1 MKRKKR
7 SQGIRDKNARK
18 NYNNNIKVSNSKN
31 RFDVNSSEDTH
42 SPPPSS
48 SIDSSLMQKSL
59 SASTITK
66 KQGEKISSGVID
78 SSIYEPAGEKEEG
91 ESLSATA
98 TIYEKDLW
106 NRKKEF
112 FGIQNDE
119 SISPEMS
126 VSTKLSDSP
135 DSINS
140 NSNFSNANS
149 VIIEKEVEVV
159 EKQVEQV
166 EQQPSTVTN
175 KTNEGEKEEGESL
188 SSIALQYRNNK
199 NQGNDGKRNFG
210 NNKSNI
216 KNNNNYNNPHIGG
229 TSIGKL
235 QNPTIAWFDM
245 YNEFSRNAARMTERW
260 LNLFWNP
267 WITSERK
274 NNNTKK

>member
-7 SQGIRDKNARK
+7 SQGIRDKNTRK
-18 NYNNNIKVSNSKN
+18 NYNNNIKVSNSKS

-78 SSIYEPAGEKEEG
+78 SSKYEPAREK
-91 ESLSATA
+91 
-98 TIYEKDLW
+98 K
-106 NRKKEF
+106 
-112 FGIQNDE
+112 
-119 SISPEMS
+119 
-126 VSTKLSDSP
+126 
-135 DSINS
+135 
-140 NSNFSNANS
+140 
-149 VIIEKEVEVV
+149 
-159 EKQVEQV
+159 
-166 EQQPSTVTN
+166 
-175 KTNEGEKEEGESL
+175 EGESL

-216 KNNNNYNNPHIGG
+216 KNNNNYNNSHIGG
-229 TSIGKL
+229 TSGML
-235 QNPTIAWFDM
+235 QNPAIAWFDM
-245 YNEFSRNAARMTERW
+245 YNELSRNAARMTERW

>member
-7 SQGIRDKNARK
+7 SQGIRDKNTRK
-18 NYNNNIKVSNSKN
+18 NYNNNIKVSNSKS
-31 RFDVNSSEDTH
+31 RFDINSSEDTH
-42 SPPPSS
+42 SHPPSS

-78 SSIYEPAGEKEEG
+78 SSKYEPAREKEEG
-91 ESLSATA
+91 ESLSAAA

-106 NRKKEF
+106 NRKNEF

-126 VSTKLSDSP
+126 VSTKLSASP

-149 VIIEKEVEVV
+149 VIIEKEVEMV

-216 KNNNNYNNPHIGG
+216 KNNNNYNNPHICG

>member
-18 NYNNNIKVSNSKN
+18 NYNNNIKVSNSKS

-78 SSIYEPAGEKEEG
+78 SSIYEPEREKEEG

-126 VSTKLSDSP
+126 VSTKISDSP

-188 SSIALQYRNNK
+188 S
-199 NQGNDGKRNFG
+199 
-210 NNKSNI
+210 
-216 KNNNNYNNPHIGG
+216 
-229 TSIGKL
+229 
-235 QNPTIAWFDM
+235 
-245 YNEFSRNAARMTERW
+245 
-260 LNLFWNP
+260 
-267 WITSERK
+267 
-274 NNNTKK
+274 

>member
-18 NYNNNIKVSNSKN
+18 NYNNNIKVSNSKS
-31 RFDVNSSEDTH
+31 RFDVNSSEDKH

-66 KQGEKISSGVID
+66 KQAKKISSRVID
-78 SSIYEPAGEKEEG
+78 SSKYEPAGEKEEG
-91 ESLSATA
+91 ESLSAA
-98 TIYEKDLW
+98 TIYEKDIG
-106 NRKKEF
+106 NRKNEF
-112 FGIQNDE
+112 FGIQTDE

-126 VSTKLSDSP
+126 VSTKLSAIP

-166 EQQPSTVTN
+166 EQQQPSTVTD
-175 KTNEGEKEEGESL
+175 KANEGEKEEGESL
-188 SSIALQYRNNK
+188 SSIAFQYRNNK
-199 NQGNDGKRNFG
+199 NLGNDGKRNFG

-229 TSIGKL
+229 ISIGML
-235 QNPTIAWFDM
+235 QNPAIAWFDM
-245 YNEFSRNAARMTERW
+245 YNELSRNAARMTERW

>member
-1 MKRKKR
+1 M
-7 SQGIRDKNARK
+7 I
-18 NYNNNIKVSNSKN
+18 
-31 RFDVNSSEDTH
+31 
-42 SPPPSS
+42 
-48 SIDSSLMQKSL
+48 KSL

-66 KQGEKISSGVID
+66 KQGKKISSRVID
-78 SSIYEPAGEKEEG
+78 SSKYEPVGEKEEG
-91 ESLSATA
+91 ESLSAA
-98 TIYEKDLW
+98 TIYEKDIG
-106 NRKKEF
+106 NRKNEF
-112 FGIQNDE
+112 FGIQTDE

-126 VSTKLSDSP
+126 VSTKLSAIP

-166 EQQPSTVTN
+166 EQQQPSTVTN
-175 KTNEGEKEEGESL
+175 KANEGEKEEGESL

-229 TSIGKL
+229 ISIGML
-235 QNPTIAWFDM
+235 QNPAIAWFDM
-245 YNEFSRNAARMTERW
+245 YNELSRNAARMTERW

>member
-1 MKRKKR
+1 
-7 SQGIRDKNARK
+7 
-18 NYNNNIKVSNSKN
+18 
-31 RFDVNSSEDTH
+31 
-42 SPPPSS
+42 
-48 SIDSSLMQKSL
+48 MQKSL

-98 TIYEKDLW
+98 TIYEKDLL
-106 NRKKEF
+106 NRKNEF

-166 EQQPSTVTN
+166 EQVEQQPSTVTD
-175 KTNEGEKEEGESL
+175 KT
-188 SSIALQYRNNK
+188 
-199 NQGNDGKRNFG
+199 NDGKRNFG

-245 YNEFSRNAARMTERW
+245 YNKFSRNAPRMTERW

>member
-1 MKRKKR
+1 MKGKKR
-7 SQGIRDKNARK
+7 SQGIRDKNTRK
-18 NYNNNIKVSNSKN
+18 NYNNNIKVGNIKSRS
-31 RFDVNSSEDTH
+31 DVNSSEDTH
-42 SPPPSS
+42 SPPSS

-78 SSIYEPAGEKEEG
+78 SSKYEPAREKEEG
-91 ESLSATA
+91 ESLSAAA
-98 TIYEKDLW
+98 TIHEKDIG
-106 NRKKEF
+106 NKKNEF
-112 FGIQNDE
+112 FGIHNDE
-119 SISPEMS
+119 SISPGMS
-126 VSTKLSDSP
+126 VSTKLSANP

-166 EQQPSTVTN
+166 EQQQRSTVTN
-175 KTNEGEKEEGESL
+175 KANEGEKEEGESL

-229 TSIGKL
+229 TSIGML
-235 QNPTIAWFDM
+235 QNPAIAWFDM
-245 YNEFSRNAARMTERW
+245 YNELSRNAARMTERW

>member
-1 MKRKKR
+1 MKRNKR

-18 NYNNNIKVSNSKN
+18 NYNNNIKVSNSKS
-31 RFDVNSSEDTH
+31 RFDVNSSKETH

-48 SIDSSLMQKSL
+48 SINSSLMQKSL
-59 SASTITK
+59 SAATITK

-78 SSIYEPAGEKEEG
+78 PSKYEPAREKEEG
-91 ESLSATA
+91 ESLSAA
-98 TIYEKDLW
+98 TIYEKDMW
-106 NRKKEF
+106 NRKNEF

-126 VSTKLSDSP
+126 VSTKLSASP

-140 NSNFSNANS
+140 NSNFSNANL
-149 VIIEKEVEVV
+149 VIIEKEVE
-159 EKQVEQV
+159 Q
-166 EQQPSTVTN
+166 QQPSIVTD
-175 KTNEGEKEEGESL
+175 KT
-188 SSIALQYRNNK
+188 
-199 NQGNDGKRNFG
+199 NDGKRNFG

-235 QNPTIAWFDM
+235 QDPAIAWFDM
-245 YNEFSRNAARMTERW
+245 YNEFSRSAARMTERW

-267 WITSERK
+267 WITTERK

>member
-1 MKRKKR
+1 MVAQMKRKKR
-7 SQGIRDKNARK
+7 SQGIRNKNARK
-18 NYNNNIKVSNSKN
+18 NYNNNIKVSNSKS

-78 SSIYEPAGEKEEG
+78 SSKYEPAREKEEG
-91 ESLSATA
+91 ESLSAAA

-106 NRKKEF
+106 NRKNEF

-126 VSTKLSDSP
+126 VSTKLSASP

-149 VIIEKEVEVV
+149 VIIEKQVEVV
-159 EKQVEQV
+159 EKQVEQ
-166 EQQPSTVTN
+166 QPSTVTD
-175 KTNEGEKEEGESL
+175 KT
-188 SSIALQYRNNK
+188 
-199 NQGNDGKRNFG
+199 NDGKRNFG

-235 QNPTIAWFDM
+235 QIPTIAWFDM